1 MTEDTIRKGVYITYG
16 CDCVTLVYRRNWH
29 NIGNPLYLKIKK
41 KEMVWEFPLW
51 HSRLRILHWFC
62 GGSGHC

>member
-1 MTEDTIRKGVYITYG
+1 MMEDTIRKGVYITYG

-41 KEMVWEFPLW
+41 KEMVWEVALW
-51 HSRLRILHWFC
+51 HSR
-62 GGSGHC
+62 